1 MRILVISN
9 LYPPYFMGGYELG
22 CQDVVDGLRQRGHEV
37 TVFTST
43 YGVDAASQDDSIYRI
58 FSPRYPLRQYKMW
71 KPLYFIPLL
80 LSELTDWRQ
89 FLHYYKK
96 ASPDIIYIWNGLGL
110 SYSLL
115 YKIQELATPVAF
127 YIFEHWLTKLH
138 ENTAPEGFSLYHE
151 PWIGFWIKTE
161 KNVLMHAAKKILAAL
176 LSLFGFTVR
185 FKPFPLHHV
194 HYACNMLKEDALK
207 VGLPVHTARV
217 IYYGLNTG
225 EGPFS
230 ALAQEPPR
238 GGYALTTPLKL
249 LYVGNLLRSK
259 GPHTLLQACGLLDA
273 RGINYNLTI
282 VGKKL
287 DEPYYDE
294 LLKIASDLQLG
305 TRIKF
310 ELNLGRNALISLY
323 KDHHILIIPSIWRE
337 PLGMVFLEGMIAGI
351 PVIHTGAGGSS
362 ELVQDGENCLLFAPG
377 NHDAL
382 ARQIERLAQDRDLYA
397 GLSAAGKQTVMERY
411 TLAKMLDEIE
421 EDLSGL
427 VNNGIA
433 TRSLS

>member
-22 CQDVVDGLRQRGHEV
+22 CRDVVDGLRKRGHEV

-43 YGVDAASQDDSIYRI
+43 YGVDAVSQDGTVYRI

-80 LSELTDWRQ
+80 LSELTDWRR
-89 FLHYYKK
+89 FLHFYQKV
-96 ASPDIIYIWNGLGL
+96 SPDIIYIWNGLGL

-115 YKIQELATPVAF
+115 YKTQQLGTPVAF

-138 ENTAPEGFSLYHE
+138 ENIAPEGFSLYHE
-151 PWIGFWIKTE
+151 PWIGFWMKRE
-161 KNVLMHAAKKILAAL
+161 KNPLVKAAKRILGAL
-176 LSLFGFTVR
+176 LSLFGYTVR
-185 FKPFPLHHV
+185 FRPFPLRHV
-194 HYACNMLKEDALK
+194 HYACNLLKEDALQA
-207 VGLPVHTARV
+207 GLPVDTARV
-217 IYYGLNTG
+217 IYYGLNTE

-238 GGYALTTPLKL
+238 GGNEPATPLKL

-259 GPHTLLQACGLLDA
+259 GPHTLLQACGLLNA
-273 RGINYNLTI
+273 RGIDFRLTM

-294 LLKIASDLQLG
+294 LLKMADDLQLG
-305 TRIKF
+305 ARITF
-310 ELNLGRNALISLY
+310 ELNLERNELINLY
-323 KDHHILIIPSIWRE
+323 KDHHMLIIPSIWRE

-351 PVIHTGAGGSS
+351 PVIHTGTGGSS
-362 ELVQDGENCLLFAPG
+362 ELVQDGENCLLFSPG
-377 NHDAL
+377 NYDAL
-382 ARQIERLAQDRDLYA
+382 AGQIERLAYDRALYA
-397 GLSAAGKQTVMERY
+397 RLSEAGKKTVRERY
-411 TLAKMLDEIE
+411 TLTHMLDAIE
-421 EDLSGL
+421 YDLKHTILHHSAP
-427 VNNGIA
+427 A
-433 TRSLS
+433 TL

>member
-1 MRILVISN
+1 MRILIVSN
-9 LYPPYFMGGYELG
+9 LYPPFFMGGYELG
-22 CQDVVDGLRQRGHEV
+22 CQDVVDGLRKRGHAV

-43 YGVDAASQDDSIYRI
+43 YGVDKAVQDGPVYRI

-80 LSELTDWRQ
+80 LAELTDWRQ
-89 FLHYYKK
+89 FLHFYKK
-96 ASPDIIYIWNGLGL
+96 VTPDIIYVWNGLGL

-115 YKIQELATPVAF
+115 LRIQNLGVPVAF

-138 ENTAPEGFSLYHE
+138 EKVTHEGFSLYHE
-151 PWIGFWIKTE
+151 PWIGFWMKRET
-161 KNVLMHAAKKILAAL
+161 NALMKALKKILGML
-176 LSLFGFTVR
+176 LSRFGVTVR
-185 FKPFPLHHV
+185 FRPFPLHHV
-194 HYACNMLKEDALK
+194 HYASNMLKEDALK
-207 VGLPVHTARV
+207 AGLPVDTARV
-217 IYYGLNTG
+217 IYYGLNTQ

-238 GGYALTTPLKL
+238 GGNALPTPLKL

-273 RGINYNLTI
+273 RGIDFHLTI

-294 LLKIASDLQLG
+294 LLKITSDLQLG
-305 TRIKF
+305 SRIRI

-351 PVIHTGAGGSS
+351 PVIHTGVGGSR
-362 ELVQDGENCLLFAPG
+362 ELVQDGENCLLFQPG
-377 NHDAL
+377 NHETL
-382 ARQIERLAQDRDLYA
+382 ARQIERLAKDRDLYA
-397 GLSAAGKQTVMERY
+397 RLSAAGKQTVMERY

-433 TRSLS
+433 TRCLS